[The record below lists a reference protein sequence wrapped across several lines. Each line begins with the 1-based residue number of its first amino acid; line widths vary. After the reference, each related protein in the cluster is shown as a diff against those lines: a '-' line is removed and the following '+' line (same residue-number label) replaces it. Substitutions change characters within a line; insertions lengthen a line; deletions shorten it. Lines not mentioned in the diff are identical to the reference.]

1 MLDLTSGYHQ
11 APIDEKSK
19 HLTAFRTATG
29 LWEWNRLPMGLQG
42 AGSYFQHNVQH
53 VVLKDMIG
61 KIVEIYIDDTI
72 IFASTRKELMTRL
85 DAVLSRLKK
94 FNIFLNP
101 EKAKV
106 GLNRVEYLGHIIDE
120 TGIAIDDKKTE
131 KVLDFKLPET
141 MKEMRSFLG
150 LSSQFRDHVK
160 DYATMAKP
168 LHEAITDNKK
178 NSKSLIKWTPT
189 LEAQFNLLQEKV
201 AACPKL
207 FFLDETS
214 PVVLQTDASNYGM
227 GAYLYQLVDGVK
239 HPIRFISRGF
249 NNVELKW
256 NIVESRKDAFA
267 ILYFLQPYEARAS
280 NKGQTLYKSK
290 QG

>member
-1 MLDLTSGYHQ
+1 
-11 APIDEKSK
+11 
-19 HLTAFRTATG
+19 
-29 LWEWNRLPMGLQG
+29 MGLQG

-160 DYATMAKP
+160 DYATLAKP

-189 LEAQFNLLQEKV
+189 LEAQFNLLQK
-201 AACPKL
+201 K
-207 FFLDETS
+207 
-214 PVVLQTDASNYGM
+214 
-227 GAYLYQLVDGVK
+227 K
-239 HPIRFISRGF
+239 
-249 NNVELKW
+249 
-256 NIVESRKDAFA
+256 
-267 ILYFLQPYEARAS
+267 
-280 NKGQTLYKSK
+280 
-290 QG
+290 

>member
-1 MLDLTSGYHQ
+1 
-11 APIDEKSK
+11 
-19 HLTAFRTATG
+19 
-29 LWEWNRLPMGLQG
+29 
-42 AGSYFQHNVQH
+42 
-53 VVLKDMIG
+53 
-61 KIVEIYIDDTI
+61 
-72 IFASTRKELMTRL
+72 
-85 DAVLSRLKK
+85 
-94 FNIFLNP
+94 
-101 EKAKV
+101 
-106 GLNRVEYLGHIIDE
+106 
-120 TGIAIDDKKTE
+120 
-131 KVLDFKLPET
+131 

-160 DYATMAKP
+160 DYATIAKP

-189 LEAQFNLLQEKV
+189 LEAQFNLLQKKV
-201 AACPKL
+201 ATCPKL

-256 NIVESRKDAFA
+256 NIVEKEAFA
-267 ILYFLQPYEARAS
+267 ILFLQPYETRAF
-280 NKGQTLYKSK
+280 NKGQTLHIKN
-290 QG
+290 

>member
-1 MLDLTSGYHQ
+1 
-11 APIDEKSK
+11 
-19 HLTAFRTATG
+19 
-29 LWEWNRLPMGLQG
+29 
-42 AGSYFQHNVQH
+42 
-53 VVLKDMIG
+53 
-61 KIVEIYIDDTI
+61 
-72 IFASTRKELMTRL
+72 
-85 DAVLSRLKK
+85 
-94 FNIFLNP
+94 
-101 EKAKV
+101 
-106 GLNRVEYLGHIIDE
+106 
-120 TGIAIDDKKTE
+120 
-131 KVLDFKLPET
+131 

-160 DYATMAKP
+160 DYAKMAKP

-189 LEAQFNLLQEKV
+189 LEAQFNLLQKKV

-207 FFLDETS
+207 LFLDETS
-214 PVVLQTDASNYGM
+214 PVVLQTDASNYRM

-239 HPIRFISRGF
+239 HPIRFVSRGY

-267 ILYFLQPYEARAS
+267 ILCFLQPYEARAS